1 MRTASIT
8 EAKNQLS
15 ALLDVVK
22 AGETVVILD
31 RGVPVAR
38 LEPAASAKDDDDGRI
53 ARLQRAGTM
62 SSAPRTPLPPEF
74 FDQPLPKMR
83 EGYSAV
89 EALLQERE
97 EGY

>member
-1 MRTASIT
+1 MRTASIS
-8 EAKNQLS
+8 EAKNRLS
-15 ALLDVVK
+15 ALIDVVK

-38 LEPAASAKDDDDGRI
+38 LEPAPSAGDGDDGRI
-53 ARLQRAGTM
+53 ARLRRAGIV
-62 SSAPRTPLPPEF
+62 SSARRTPLPPDF

>member
-1 MRTASIT
+1 MRTASIS
-8 EAKNQLS
+8 EAKNRLS
-15 ALLDVVK
+15 ALIDVVK

-38 LEPAASAKDDDDGRI
+38 LEPASSAADDDDGRI
-53 ARLQRAGTM
+53 ARLRRAGIA
-62 SSAPRTPLPPEF
+62 SSAPRTPLPPDF

-83 EGYSAV
+83 EDCSAV
-89 EALLQERE
+89 EAFLQERE